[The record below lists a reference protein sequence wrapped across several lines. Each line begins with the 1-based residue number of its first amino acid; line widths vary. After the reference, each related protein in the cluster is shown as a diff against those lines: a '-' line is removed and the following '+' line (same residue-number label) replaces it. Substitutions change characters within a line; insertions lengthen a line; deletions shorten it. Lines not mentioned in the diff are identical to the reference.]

1 MNSRYLK
8 RMLNIVLFLCLSV
21 SLFWLGN
28 RTLIMK
34 REDGIVTMQNFYAQ
48 EDNTVD
54 VLILGS
60 SHAGTNIDLETL
72 WNEYGYSA
80 YALWGSSQPF
90 WNSYHFL
97 TEALKTQQPGVVVLD
112 LYAAS
117 FPEEYADEA
126 RQVTN
131 TAGMKL
137 SLNKLQAIMAT
148 APNERWADLLL
159 GMPVWHS
166 RYRELDADDFAHY
179 PWTEGLDDFK
189 GGSTRYGSYWA
200 VETGRE
206 LSREITP
213 MQAREEEYLRKI
225 MELCQRR
232 QIPLVLVVTPT
243 AEREA
248 EQGYY
253 NAACAAAAEYDVP
266 CYNLNTMDTETGI
279 ATDDYSIDNS
289 HLNTQGAR
297 RVSRWLAGKLQAYGL
312 ADHRGDA
319 RYASW
324 DRFSTASN
332 HLYLSQITELKDWLA
347 EISRDG
353 YTLVVCPGDI
363 ADMTED
369 VRKRMSQYVYVTVEG
384 ELNGKI
390 VSVSQN
396 DGNVLY
402 LNGDEVFRTREEGW
416 FFAAYDPAVGEF
428 VDYAMF
434 ESVNDSWM
442 RRKGVLNLLD
452 FQ

>member
-1 MNSRYLK
+1 MNNRYWK
-8 RMLNIVLFLCLSV
+8 RILNIVLFLALSV

-80 YALWGSSQPF
+80 YSLWGSSQPF

-97 TEALKTQQPGVVVLD
+97 IEALKTQQPKVVVLD

-117 FPEEYADEA
+117 FPEEYSDEA

-131 TAGMKL
+131 TEGMKL
-137 SLNKLQAIMAT
+137 SMNKLQAIMAS
-148 APNERWADLLL
+148 APKERWADLFL

-166 RYRELDADDFAHY
+166 RYRELDANDFAHY
-179 PWTEGLDDFK
+179 PWTKGLEDFK
-189 GGSTRYGSYWA
+189 GGSTRYGSYWV
-200 VETGRE
+200 VETGKE
-206 LSREITP
+206 LSKEIIP

-225 MELCQRR
+225 IELCR
-232 QIPLVLVVTPT
+232 QKELPLLMTVTPT
-243 AEREA
+243 AKRET
-248 EQGYY
+248 EQSYY
-253 NAACAAAAEYDVP
+253 NAACAVAKEYDVP
-266 CYNLNTMDTETGI
+266 CYNLNTMDAETGI
-279 ATDDYSIDNS
+279 ATDDYSIDDS

-297 RVSRWLAGKLQAYGL
+297 KIARWLAGKLQAFDL
-312 ADHRGDA
+312 KDHRGDV
-319 RYASW
+319 RYGSW
-324 DRFSTASN
+324 DRFAAASN
-332 HLYLSQITELKDWLA
+332 HLYLTQITELKDWLA
-347 EISRDG
+347 EIERDG

-363 ADMTED
+363 NDMTPD
-369 VRKRMSQYVYVTVEG
+369 VKERMAQYVYVTVEG
-384 ELNGKI
+384 ELNGNI

-396 DGNVLY
+396 GGNVLY
-402 LNGDEVFRTREEGW
+402 LNGDEVFRTKEEGW
-416 FFAAYDPAVGEF
+416 FFAAYDPAEQEF
-428 VDYAMF
+428 IDYAMF

-442 RRKGVLNLLD
+442 RRKDVPNLLD
-452 FQ
+452 YQ